1 MNYDLSYLILNYINV
16 NELIQFFLATFLDIQ
31 NINSYLNNK
40 NLLLIF
46 NLNINFH
53 ILMDK

>member
-1 MNYDLSYLILNYINV
+1 MNYDLSYLYINYINV